1 MPTISVSART
11 LQLEMCCS
19 MLLLKMHCNIPLNM
33 HCSIPLNMHYRC
45 SAMCSFN
52 QVTVAEHFRKYKTE
66 VTATVHERGQNTEE
80 VKSMKACFVWK
91 VVSDF
96 AKFNVDDHA
105 RACVR
110 ASARTCIRAH
120 VRACVRACLRVCLS
134 VCLSVWLSLAS
145 DSSETTEVI
154 IIKPGTAWQLPQ
166 TWVCFTC

>member
-1 MPTISVSART
+1 
-11 LQLEMCCS
+11 
-19 MLLLKMHCNIPLNM
+19 
-33 HCSIPLNMHYRC
+33 MHYRC

-91 VVSDF
+91 VVCDF

-110 ASARTCIRAH
+110 ARI
-120 VRACVRACLRVCLS
+120 RACVRACVSICLS
-134 VCLSVWLSLAS
+134 VCLSVCLSLAS

-154 IIKPGTAWQLPQ
+154 IIKPGTARQLPQ
-166 TWVCFTC
+166 T